1 MPLSLER
8 YERLRA
14 LFDAAASVE
23 PAERQAF
30 IEAQT
35 PDDGTLR
42 AELKAL
48 LATGAATE
56 LPSRV
61 PLSAD
66 TSPTPEA
73 PARAPAPAL
82 GAPDLGVQVG
92 HYRLLREI
100 GRGGMGVVYLAARND
115 DVFSKV
121 VALKVIGAGALD
133 PEFVKRFRQERQIL
147 AGLDHPNIA
156 RILDGGDTPDGRPF
170 YVMEHIAGVP
180 IDAHCASAQADVRA
194 RLGLFRQVCL
204 AVEHLHDK
212 AVIHRDLKPS
222 NVLVT
227 PEGTVKLLDFGI
239 ARVQGIAG
247 LASPVSSPGHQT
259 MIMTPGY
266 ASPEQIDGREVDK
279 PSDVYSLGVLLYQLL
294 TGELPFG
301 DDQGRPDVS
310 AQLSGRAPVPPS
322 RRGAMAARRSDRPP
336 STRQLRITADLDRVT
351 LAALEKEPLL
361 RYPSVRALRE
371 EIDRV
376 LEGRPLASRSHQ
388 WVYRFRLFVGRNRM
402 AAALAA
408 LLIIAVLT
416 GGGIAVRNAI
426 ERARLEARAGELER
440 FVVMLNARVERWA
453 EPNQAVPVEEKL
465 ADVAG
470 ASAVLSSDALPAL
483 ATRDEGRERAD
494 RLIGGVNHF
503 LDRAANL
510 AGEAE
515 LPVKRSI
522 ALTYRQAGDLQAGPL
537 APPGGERQQAVAS
550 YRRAAEVAVRAAP
563 AEDPWVKAQLAE
575 LSGLLRGL
583 GARLDAAGMLP
594 SPAAP
599 PEPVAEAV
607 TTSAAPP
614 PGARRASTPA
624 AMGAPAAMD
633 PAEFDEL
640 TRQIA
645 RVRVTAEQ
653 TRVNVADLRQRLESS
668 GQVLRAD
675 IAAGMSRVESFL
687 EAATRDLERRDST
700 GVRDNLQRASYALKL
715 VGEAVG
721 R

>member
-14 LFDAAASVE
+14 LFDAAASVSPDRRE
-23 PAERQAF
+23 AF
-30 IEAQT
+30 IEAET
-35 PDDGTLR
+35 PGDETLR
-42 AELKAL
+42 AELRSL

-61 PLSAD
+61 ELSAE
-66 TSPTPEA
+66 TSPPPEA
-73 PARAPAPAL
+73 PARARVPAL
-82 GAPDLGVQVG
+82 GGADLGVQVG

-121 VALKVIGAGALD
+121 VALKVIGAGVID
-133 PEFVKRFRQERQIL
+133 SEFVKRFRQERQIL

-156 RILDGGDTPDGRPF
+156 RILDGGDTADGRPF

-180 IDAHCASAQADVRA
+180 IDEHCASAQADVRT

-204 AVEHLHDK
+204 AVEHLHEK

-227 PEGTVKLLDFGI
+227 PDGIVKLLDFGI
-239 ARVQGIAG
+239 ARIQGIAG

-301 DDQGRPDVS
+301 DDHGRPDVS

-322 RRGAMAARRSDRPP
+322 RRGALAARRSDRPP

-351 LAALEKEPLL
+351 LGALEKEPLL
-361 RYPSVRALRE
+361 RYPAVRALRE

-376 LEGRPLASRSHQ
+376 IEGRPLASRSHQ
-388 WVYRFRLFVGRNRM
+388 WVYRFRLFVGRNRV
-402 AAALAA
+402 AAALTA
-408 LLIIAVLT
+408 LLVIAVFA
-416 GGGIAVRNAI
+416 GGGVAVRNAI
-426 ERARLEARAGELER
+426 DRARLEARAGELER
-440 FVVMLNARVERWA
+440 FVALLNARVERWA
-453 EPNQAVPVEEKL
+453 EPGQQVPVEDKL

-483 ATRDEGRERAD
+483 ATRDGGRDRAD
-494 RLIGGVNHF
+494 RLVGGVNHF

-515 LPVKRSI
+515 LPVRRSI

-537 APPGGERQQAVAS
+537 APPGGERGQAVTS
-550 YRRAAEVAVRAAP
+550 YRRAAEVAARAAP
-563 AEDPWVKAQLAE
+563 ADDPWVKVQLAE
-575 LSGLLRGL
+575 LSGLLQGL
-583 GARLDAAGMLP
+583 GARLDAAGLAP
-594 SPAAP
+594 PAAGGAD
-599 PEPVAEAV
+599 PVAA
-607 TTSAAPP
+607 SLPAPGGP
-614 PGARRASTPA
+614 PVRRPITASQ
-624 AMGAPAAMD
+624 APVMN
-633 PAEFDEL
+633 PAEVEDL
-640 TRQIA
+640 VRQIA
-645 RVRVTAEQ
+645 QVRATAEQ
-653 TRVNVADLRQRLESS
+653 VRVSVADLRQRLEGN

-675 IAAGMSRVESFL
+675 IPAGMSRVDAFI
-687 EAATRDLERRDST
+687 EAAARDLERRDAG
-700 GVRDNLQRASYALKL
+700 GVRDNLQRAGYALKL